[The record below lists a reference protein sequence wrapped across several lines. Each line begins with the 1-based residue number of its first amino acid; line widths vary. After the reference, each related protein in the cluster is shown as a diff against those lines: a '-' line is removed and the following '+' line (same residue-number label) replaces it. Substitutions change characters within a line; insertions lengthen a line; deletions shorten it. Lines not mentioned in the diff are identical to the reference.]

1 MRNVVLA
8 VIGLALS
15 CGIASATVPD
25 PANCSVVPCDT
36 YDGLITC
43 PYEGTPPPPI
53 VFTVNVRNGDN
64 DPIPNAFVEI
74 FFGVPGNHCFCASV
88 VLTGTTDANGNVEFA
103 IAAGGCTTEAAYAVT
118 IMANNVPIREYPN
131 SKSPDYDGSSDCQVA
146 LTDLTVFGGVY
157 GGPGPHCMDFDSA
170 NGVDLVDFTI
180 FGLCWARSCTP

>member
-43 PYEGTPPPPI
+43 PYEGTPPSAI
-53 VFTVNVRNGDN
+53 EFTVNVRNADN

-74 FFGVPGNHCFCASV
+74 WFGVPGNHCFCASV
-88 VLTGTTDANGNVEFA
+88 VLTGTTDGNGNVDFA
-103 IAAGGCTTEAAYAVT
+103 IAAGGCTMAVGAAVVR
-118 IMANNVPIREYPN
+118 ANNVDIRTYGN
-131 SKSPDYDGSSDCQVA
+131 SKSPDYTAVSDCQVGLA
-146 LTDLTVFGGVY
+146 DLSVFGGAY
-157 GGPGPHCMDFDSA
+157 GGPGPDCHDYDNDNAVGLADFM
-170 NGVDLVDFTI
+170 I
-180 FGLCWARSCTP
+180 FGQCYGLGCTP